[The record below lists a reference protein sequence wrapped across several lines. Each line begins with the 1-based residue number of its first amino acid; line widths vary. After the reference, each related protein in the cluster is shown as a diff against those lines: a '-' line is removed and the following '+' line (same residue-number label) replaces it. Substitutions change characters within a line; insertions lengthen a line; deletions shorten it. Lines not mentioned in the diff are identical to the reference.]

1 MTCDECQILRE
12 HYPRDPEVR
21 LARARLFS
29 PACLHCG
36 ARLIQT
42 HQRRYGVTRDEKV
55 AACRKALSMWMQ
67 YGHSEDELRRLAT
80 SGDWAISKEQK

>member
-1 MTCDECQILRE
+1 MTCDPCQTVRRWFLS
-12 HYPRDPEVR
+12 DPSSHR
-21 LARARLFS
+21 FYSLG
-29 PACLHCG
+29 CLHCG

-67 YGHSEDELRRLAT
+67 YGHSEAELRRLAK

>member
-1 MTCDECQILRE
+1 MSCPQCTQI
-12 HYPRDPEVR
+12 HNHWKSDPWNHK
-21 LARARLFS
+21 LFN

-67 YGHSEDELRRLAT
+67 YGHSEAELRKLAMAA
-80 SGDWAISKEQK
+80 DWAISKEQK